1 MTGFFGRRGRR
12 RGGDGGRSE
21 AGATAGGTTEVAR
34 RPDATES
41 SAPGEGSAENGPTGA
56 EGGAG
61 RTSSE
66 AARADRRADGSPEEA
81 MGTASESRRP
91 EHRSPRSRGGA
102 TGPAVDVLERLAR
115 ERGVLLRYRDVR
127 GERQAASTEALLGVL
142 AALGEQV
149 ERPEDA
155 GEALAALLARRAARR
170 AEPVAVA
177 WEGRP
182 AAVEILVPRDELGGR
197 VAARL
202 ELEDGG
208 SRTSRRSLRRL
219 PDGAAEDGG
228 LRGGDGER
236 DLRPRDRGAGISS
249 QEGGLVA
256 KLLPLP
262 PDLPHGY
269 HRLHLDFGGGT
280 RAETLVIAA
289 PERAFARDDPPR
301 RDWGVFV
308 PLYALRRGAGRD
320 WGAGDLGDL
329 EALGEWVG
337 ARGGDA
343 VATLPLLA
351 AFLGSGGRGEQAVPF
366 EFSPYAPAS
375 RLAWNETYLDPERLP
390 ELARAPKARKLLAG
404 KAFAAELAELAS
416 DRLVDWARVAAAK
429 RRVLEPLAEAFFSG
443 AEEARRAAYD
453 EFLHRRPE
461 LTAYAAFRAAGERLG
476 VPWQEWPA
484 RQRGGELREG
494 DGDEAA
500 RRYHLYCQFACGEEM
515 RRLAGALAPLG
526 TGLYLDLPLG
536 VHPSSFDVWRERDL
550 FARRA
555 SAGAPPDDFFGEG
568 QDWGFHPV
576 DPERSREQ
584 GHRYWIAALRH
595 SLAHAG
601 MLRIDHVMQLHR
613 LYWVPAGADA
623 RDGAYV
629 HYPEEELY
637 AILCLESHRAR
648 TEIAGENLGTVPAA
662 VNRAMERHGVHGMFV
677 LPWEIEREEGTERL
691 HRPAPPTVVASVGT
705 HDMPTFRGF
714 WEALDVDDR
723 VAFGWLGEAEAAHE
737 RYGRQQERATWRA
750 RLAAAGRLST
760 READDPVAVHAAALD
775 SMGET
780 DARLVLVALEDLWG
794 ETEPQNV
801 PGTWRER
808 PNWRRRAAKTLE
820 EAAADPRVAEA
831 LERLDAVRRGTVDGG
846 EAESGEKEIS
856 EEKDGEQK
864 ISEEST
870 SRDGSSRMTAR
881 DTTIDEPTTTTSDD
895 EGRAREKGSPGGR
908 AGEAERAA
916 AAGTPST
923 PGGQRSAEVVASA
936 VQDTAE
942 RAGAAEAAAA
952 SPGRN
957 VSAEASSEPGRA
969 RHTRR
974 GPSVEPPAQR
984 SRAGRPSGGVSAE
997 TPVERTETPR
1007 PDELPHPE
1015 QNAAAESVAVTTADE
1030 PPATADVGVVT
1041 ELTAAA
1047 SLLTDE
1053 DVYLFNEGRHFRL
1066 YEKLGA
1072 HPLALDGR
1080 EGYAFAVWAPE
1091 AERVSVIGDFNG
1103 WDREAHPLVAR
1114 GGSGIWE
1121 GFLPGVPKG
1130 ANYKFHVASRH
1141 GGYRV
1146 DKADP
1151 FAVRSEVPP
1160 KTGSVLWD
1168 LDHAWGDE
1176 EWMAGR
1182 MERAALDAPVSIYE
1196 VHLGSWRRVPD
1207 EGNRPLS
1214 YREIAEPLARHARD
1228 HGFTHVELLPVMEHP
1243 FYGSWGY
1250 QTTGY
1255 FAPTARYGAP
1265 QDLMG
1270 MIDVLHRE
1278 GIGVILDWVPSHF
1291 PSDEHALGYFDG
1303 THLFEHADPRLGYHP
1318 DWNSFIFNYG
1328 RHEVRSFLVSSAL
1341 FWLDRY
1347 HADGLRVD
1355 AVASMLYRDYSRREG
1370 EWIPNVHG
1378 GRENLEAIELL
1389 RQLNAAVYE
1398 HHPDVQTFAEESTAW
1413 PMVSRPTYL
1422 GGLGFGYKWDM
1433 GWMHDT
1439 LKFMAEDPIH
1449 RKYHQGRLTFR
1460 SVYAFSESFAL
1471 PLSHDEVVHGK
1482 GSLLGKMPGD
1492 DWQKRANLRLLYG
1505 YQWTQPGKKLLFMG
1519 GELAQWR
1526 EWSHESS
1533 LDWHLLDDPA
1543 HAGVARWIGDL
1554 NRVYRDEPAL
1564 HELDCDP
1571 AGFEWVDASDAAQSV
1586 LAYLRRGTSTD
1597 DWLLC
1602 AFNFTPVP
1610 RPNYRLGVPRSGRW
1624 TEILN
1629 SDSAD
1634 YGGTGQ
1640 GNFGGVDAS
1649 PTPLHGRSHAITVT
1663 IPPLGMVVLKSGGS
1677 AGQK

>member
-1 MTGFFGRRGRR
+1 LTGFFRKRRRR
-12 RGGDGGRSE
+12 RGEAIRPSTLE
-21 AGATAGGTTEVAR
+21 TAGAAPATEAAPPGGVGGDPRPAGGDPPGPAAG
-34 RPDATES
+34 PDPADKDGR
-41 SAPGEGSAENGPTGA
+41 AGA
-56 EGGAG
+56 EIASPSPRGERSGGALD
-61 RTSSE
+61 
-66 AARADRRADGSPEEA
+66 ALHQLARA
-81 MGTASESRRP
+81 
-91 EHRSPRSRGGA
+91 
-102 TGPAVDVLERLAR
+102 
-115 ERGVLLRYRDVR
+115 RGVQLAYRDVR
-127 GERQAASTEALLGVL
+127 GERQAASAEALLAVL
-142 AALGEQV
+142 AALGEPV
-149 ERPEDA
+149 GRPEDA
-155 GEALAALLARRAARR
+155 PEALAALRARRAARR

-182 AAVEILVPRDELGGR
+182 AGVEVLVPRAALGGR

-202 ELEDGG
+202 ELEDGRWQ
-208 SRTSRRSLRRL
+208 SSRRSLDRL
-219 PDGAAEDGG
+219 PDAPAGRVGGGPAA
-228 LRGGDGER
+228 
-236 DLRPRDRGAGISS
+236 RGAG
-249 QEGGLVA
+249 EDGDPVR

-262 PDLPHGY
+262 PRLSPGY
-269 HRLHLDFGGGT
+269 HRLRLDFDDGVRIET
-280 RAETLVIAA
+280 RVIAA
-289 PERAFARDDPPR
+289 PERAFVRDDRPHR
-301 RDWGVFV
+301 AWGAFV
-308 PLYALRRGAGRD
+308 PLYALRRDEGRD
-320 WGAGDLGDL
+320 WGVGDLGDL
-329 EALGEWVG
+329 EALGGWVG
-337 ARGGDA
+337 ERGGAA

-351 AFLGSGGRGEQAVPF
+351 AFLGSEGRGEDTVPF
-366 EFSPYAPAS
+366 EYSPYAPAS

-390 ELARAPKARKLLAG
+390 ELARAPEARALLDG
-404 KAFAAELAELAS
+404 EELAAELATLAAG
-416 DRLVDWARVAAAK
+416 RLVDWAGVAAAK
-429 RRVLEPLAEAFFSG
+429 RRVLEPLADAFFFDP
-443 AEEARRAAYD
+443 EEARRDAYD
-453 EFLHRRPE
+453 ELLHRRPE
-461 LTAYAAFRAAGERLG
+461 LAEYAAFRAAGERLG
-476 VPWQEWPA
+476 KPWQEWPD
-484 RQRGGELREG
+484 RLRSG
-494 DGDEAA
+494 DLRVGDFEEAA
-500 RRYHLYCQFACGEEM
+500 RRYHLYCQFACEEEM
-515 RRLAGALAPLG
+515 RRLSQALAPLG

-536 VHPSSFDVWRERDL
+536 VHPASFDAWRWREL
-550 FARRA
+550 FAAGA
-555 SAGAPPDDFFGEG
+555 SAGAPPDPFFSQG
-568 QDWGFHPV
+568 QSWGFHPL
-576 DPERSREQ
+576 DPERSREE

-595 SLAHAG
+595 SLRHAG

-613 LYWVPAGADA
+613 LFWVPVGADA

-629 HYPEEELY
+629 RYPEEELY
-637 AILCLESHRAR
+637 AILCLESHRSR
-648 TEIAGENLGTVPAA
+648 TEIVGENLGTVPER
-662 VNRAMERHGVHGMFV
+662 VNRAMERHAVHGMFV
-677 LPWEIEREEGTERL
+677 LPWEIDREEGTRRL
-691 HRPAPPTVVASVGT
+691 HRPAPPSTVASVGT
-705 HDMPTFRGF
+705 HDMPTFRAW

-723 VAFGWLGEAEAAHE
+723 VALGGLGDEEAGHE
-737 RYGRQQERATWRA
+737 RYLRRQERATWRA

-760 READDPVAVHAAALD
+760 READDPAAVHGAALE
-775 SMGET
+775 SMGESE
-780 DARLVLVALEDLWG
+780 ARLVIVALEDLWG

-808 PNWRRRAAKTLE
+808 PNWRRRAARTLE
-820 EAAADPRVAEA
+820 EAAADRGAEEA
-831 LERLDAVRRGTVDGG
+831 LARLDAVRRRGTVEGG
-846 EAESGEKEIS
+846 ETRGGERQIG
-856 EEKDGEQK
+856 EEKDDEEEIGEEK
-864 ISEEST
+864 VAEARKTDEERT
-870 SRDGSSRMTAR
+870 ANDGRSRMTAR
-881 DTTIDEPTTTTSDD
+881 DTTIDEPTTTIAAKDD
-895 EGRAREKGSPGGR
+895 EEESGRS
-908 AGEAERAA
+908 ERAA
-916 AAGTPST
+916 AAKT
-923 PGGQRSAEVVASA
+923 
-936 VQDTAE
+936 
-942 RAGAAEAAAA
+942 
-952 SPGRN
+952 SP
-957 VSAEASSEPGRA
+957 
-969 RHTRR
+969 
-974 GPSVEPPAQR
+974 
-984 SRAGRPSGGVSAE
+984 
-997 TPVERTETPR
+997 ERTETPR
-1007 PDELPHPE
+1007 PDELPHL
-1015 QNAAAESVAVTTADE
+1015 AAEAASESVAVTPADE
-1030 PPATADVGVVT
+1030 PPAAGDVGEVA
-1041 ELTAAA
+1041 ELPPVAG
-1047 SLLTDE
+1047 LLSDE
-1053 DVYLFNEGRHFRL
+1053 DVYLFNEGRHFQL

-1072 HPLALDGR
+1072 HPHAIDGR
-1080 EGYAFAVWAPE
+1080 EGYAFAVWAPD

-1130 ANYKFHVASRH
+1130 ANYKYHVASRH

-1168 LDHAWGDE
+1168 VDYAWDDG
-1176 EWMAGR
+1176 EWMEGR
-1182 MERAALDAPVSIYE
+1182 KARAALDAPVSIYE
-1196 VHLGSWRRVPD
+1196 VHLGSWRRVPE
-1207 EGNRPLS
+1207 EGDRPLS
-1214 YREIAEPLARHARD
+1214 YREIAEPLARHVRD

-1255 FAPTARYGAP
+1255 FAPTARFGTP
-1265 QDLMG
+1265 QDLMH

-1291 PSDEHALGYFDG
+1291 PSDEHGLGYFDG

-1398 HHPDVQTFAEESTAW
+1398 HHPGVQTFAEESTAW
-1413 PMVSRPTYL
+1413 PMVSRPTYV

-1439 LKFMAEDPIH
+1439 LEYMAEDPVH

-1460 SVYAFSESFAL
+1460 SVYAFSESFAM

-1492 DWQKRANLRLLYG
+1492 DWQKHANLRLLYG

-1519 GELAQWR
+1519 GELAQGR

-1571 AGFEWVDASDAAQSV
+1571 AGFQWVDASDAEHSV
-1586 LAYLRRGTSTD
+1586 LAYLRRGSSTG

-1610 RPNYRLGVPRSGRW
+1610 RPNYRLGVPRGGRW

-1629 SDSAD
+1629 SDAPD
-1634 YGGTGQ
+1634 YGGSGQ

-1649 PTPLHGRSHAITVT
+1649 PTPLHGRSHAVTMT
-1663 IPPLGMVVLKSGGS
+1663 IPPLGMVVLKS
-1677 AGQK
+1677 AGKG

>member
-1 MTGFFGRRGRR
+1 VTGLFRKRR
-12 RGGDGGRSE
+12 RRKRESGPPAADAPAATPATPNVPADGPR
-21 AGATAGGTTEVAR
+21 GANR
-34 RPDATES
+34 RIDRAL
-41 SAPGEGSAENGPTGA
+41 
-56 EGGAG
+56 
-61 RTSSE
+61 RDL
-66 AARADRRADGSPEEA
+66 ARA
-81 MGTASESRRP
+81 
-91 EHRSPRSRGGA
+91 
-102 TGPAVDVLERLAR
+102 
-115 ERGVLLRYRDVR
+115 RGVQLAYLDVR
-127 GERQAASTEALLGVL
+127 GERRTASTEALLGVL
-142 AALGEQV
+142 AALGEPV

-155 GEALAALLARRAARR
+155 PEALAALRARRAAGR
-170 AEPVAVA
+170 AGPVAVA

-182 AAVEILVPRDELGGR
+182 AAVGILVPRTCLGGE
-197 VAARL
+197 VEARL
-202 ELEDGG
+202 VFEDGR
-208 SRTSRRSLRRL
+208 SQASRRRLERL
-219 PDGAAEDGG
+219 PDARTEAGRA
-228 LRGGDGER
+228 RGGESDGPIR
-236 DLRPRDRGAGISS
+236 
-249 QEGGLVA
+249 

-262 PDLPHGY
+262 PRLPRGY
-269 HRLHLDFGGGT
+269 HRLHLDFGDGVRT
-280 RAETLVIAA
+280 ETQVIAA
-289 PERAFARDDPPR
+289 PERAFVRDDPPR
-301 RDWGVFV
+301 RDWGAFL
-308 PLYALRRGAGRD
+308 PLYAVRREAGRD

-337 ARGGDA
+337 ERGGSA

-351 AFLGSGGRGEQAVPF
+351 AFLGSEGRGEEAVPF
-366 EFSPYAPAS
+366 EPGPYAPAS
-375 RLAWNETYLDPERLP
+375 RLAWNEVYLDPERLP
-390 ELARAPKARKLLAG
+390 ELARAPGARKLLADDG
-404 KAFAAELAELAS
+404 FAAELEELAS
-416 DRLVDWARVAAAK
+416 GRLVDWAGVAAAK
-429 RRVLEPLAEAFFSG
+429 RRVLEPLAEAFFFDP
-443 AEEARRAAYD
+443 EEARRAAYD
-453 EFLHRRPE
+453 ELVRRRPE
-461 LTAYAAFRAAGERLG
+461 LAEYAAFRAAGERFG
-476 VPWQEWPA
+476 APWPDWPH
-484 RQRGGELREG
+484 RQRGGDLGEG
-494 DGDEAA
+494 DRDETA
-500 RRYHLYCQFACGEEM
+500 RRYHLYCQFACEEEM
-515 RRLAGALAPLG
+515 RRASGALAPLG

-536 VHPSSFDVWRERDL
+536 VHPASFDAWRWRDL
-550 FARRA
+550 FAAGA
-555 SAGAPPDDFFGEG
+555 SAGSPPDPFFSQG
-568 QDWGFHPV
+568 QSWGFHPI
-576 DPERSREQ
+576 DRERSREE

-595 SLAHAG
+595 SLRHAG

-613 LYWVPAGADA
+613 LFWVPAGADA

-629 HYPEEELY
+629 RYPEEELY
-637 AILCLESHRAR
+637 AILCLESHRFG
-648 TEIAGENLGTVPAA
+648 TEIVGENLGTVPER
-662 VNRAMERHGVHGMFV
+662 VNRAMDRHAIHGMFI
-677 LPWEIEREEGTERL
+677 LPWEVERDEGVARL
-691 HRPAPPTVVASVGT
+691 HRPAPPSVVASVGT

-723 VAFGWLGEAEAAHE
+723 VELGWLGEDEAGRE
-737 RYGRQQERATWRA
+737 RYLRQQERGTWRA

-760 READDPVAVHAAALD
+760 READDPVAVHAAALE
-775 SMGET
+775 SMGES

-808 PNWRRRAAKTLE
+808 PNWRHRAARTL
-820 EAAADPRVAEA
+820 EAAAADTRVQKTLA
-831 LERLDAVRRGTVDGG
+831 RLAAARRRGTVEGG
-846 EAESGEKEIS
+846 EAERNESVSEEYDGRKTIS
-856 EEKDGEQK
+856 EER
-864 ISEEST
+864 T
-870 SRDGSSRMTAR
+870 AHDGSSRMTTR
-881 DTTIDEPTTTTSDD
+881 DTTIDEPTTTTTTSV
-895 EGRAREKGSPGGR
+895 EEENARDV
-908 AGEAERAA
+908 
-916 AAGTPST
+916 T
-923 PGGQRSAEVVASA
+923 
-936 VQDTAE
+936 
-942 RAGAAEAAAA
+942 
-952 SPGRN
+952 
-957 VSAEASSEPGRA
+957 AEASA
-969 RHTRR
+969 
-974 GPSVEPPAQR
+974 
-984 SRAGRPSGGVSAE
+984 
-997 TPVERTETPR
+997 ERTETPR

-1015 QNAAAESVAVTTADE
+1015 PDTAAESVAVTTVEE
-1030 PPATADVGVVT
+1030 PPAAGDVGEVA
-1041 ELTAAA
+1041 ELDAAA
-1047 SLLTDE
+1047 SLLSDE
-1053 DVYLFNEGRHFRL
+1053 DVYLFNEGRHFQL

-1072 HPLALDGR
+1072 HPHAIDGR

-1103 WDREAHPLVAR
+1103 WDRDAHPLVPR

-1121 GFLPGVPKG
+1121 GFLPGVPRG

-1168 LDHAWGDE
+1168 LDYEWGDE

-1182 MERAALDAPVSIYE
+1182 KARAALDAPVSIYE
-1196 VHLGSWRRVPD
+1196 VHLGSWRRVPE

-1214 YREIAEPLARHARD
+1214 YREIAEPLARHVRD

-1255 FAPTARYGAP
+1255 FAPTARYGTP
-1265 QDLMG
+1265 QDLMY

-1328 RHEVRSFLVSSAL
+1328 RHEVRSFLISSAL

-1370 EWIPNVHG
+1370 EWIANVHG

-1413 PMVSRPTYL
+1413 PMVSHPTYV

-1439 LKFMAEDPIH
+1439 LKYMAEDPIH

-1460 SVYAFSESFAL
+1460 SVYAFSESFAM

-1519 GELAQWR
+1519 GELAQGR

-1533 LDWHLLDDPA
+1533 LDWHLLDEPA
-1543 HAGVARWIGDL
+1543 HAAVARWIGDL

-1571 AGFEWVDASDAAQSV
+1571 AGFEWVDASDAEHSV
-1586 LAYLRRGTSTD
+1586 LAYLRRGSSTD

-1610 RPNYRLGVPRSGRW
+1610 RPNYRLGVPRGGRW

-1629 SDSAD
+1629 SDAPD
-1634 YGGTGQ
+1634 YGGSGQ

-1649 PTPLHGRSHAITVT
+1649 PTPLHGRSHAVTVAL
-1663 IPPLGMVVLKSGGS
+1663 PPLGMVVLK
-1677 AGQK
+1677 AP